1 MLNDAQI
8 LEVQSTHQV
17 ITPFVPH
24 LVKQVNDLK
33 VVSYGLT
40 SAGYDIRLS
49 KSGCYRL
56 TGGTIDV
63 KSELGYYEVDYDQD
77 ETGTYYTIRPWES
90 VLCAS
95 VELICMPPNLKATCI
110 GKSTYARAGLIVN
123 TTPIEPGW
131 QGYITLELVNTQ
143 PLGLKVYCDEGI
155 AQLEFHEIEPSITP
169 YGNRKYQFQSD
180 KPTLPRV

>member
-1 MLNDAQI
+1 MLNDSQI
-8 LEVQSTHQV
+8 LDFQSKHQI
-17 ITPFVPH
+17 ITPFVPQ
-24 LVKQVNDLK
+24 LVRQVNDLK
-33 VVSYGLT
+33 VVSYGLS

-56 TGGTIDV
+56 TGGKIDV
-63 KSELGYYEVDYDQD
+63 KRDIDFNEVDYQKD
-77 ETGTYYTIRPWES
+77 ETGTFFVLQSWDS
-90 VLCAS
+90 VLCVS

-131 QGYITLELVNTQ
+131 QGYITLELINTQ